1 MNQVENELMHY
12 GVLGMK
18 WGRRSAPTTLSP
30 SGKVSSTTKKVMSD
44 YNKMSDKEFKGKYQ
58 TSKKTY
64 AKRVDKYGDPYMNSP
79 LAKRGKQLEAIRN
92 KKLSEIKASGKNNHS
107 AAIVE
112 RLLKDQKNVTL
123 TDNQKERIKSGEV
136 SYFLSD
142 GTPVKIIGFD

>member
-1 MNQVENELMHY
+1 MDTVQNELMHY

-30 SGKVSSTTKKVMSD
+30 SGKVSSTTKKVMGD

-64 AKRVDKYGDPYMNSP
+64 AKRVDKYDDPYMNSP
-79 LAKRGKQLEAIRN
+79 LAKFGKRMESIRS
-92 KKLSEIKASGKNNHS
+92 KKLSEIKTSGKNNHS
-107 AAIVE
+107 DAIME
-112 RLLKDQKNVTL
+112 RLLKDQKNVKL

-142 GTPVKIIGFD
+142 GTPVKMIGFD